1 VASSSNGAFRG
12 ALIGAALA
20 FFVGMLTNFWSN
32 YLTRRDQH
40 VQEAEK
46 CMGVVSSLLTAASMA
61 RGAAQVAV
69 SSIAEPVSTNS
80 ATNKFVWPPLD
91 EILHSQNQNQLLGLQ
106 THSHGRAYLA
116 LRHTIVLSET
126 SCQIPR
132 TFTTRVKHLGYTLIL
147 TIKICIK
154 KCLISS
160 SREPT
165 RQYGI

>member
-1 VASSSNGAFRG
+1 MASSSNGAFRG

-91 EILHSQNQNQLLGLQ
+91 EILHSQNQLLGLLDPQ
-106 THSHGRAYLA
+106 
-116 LRHTIVLSET
+116 
-126 SCQIPR
+126 
-132 TFTTRVKHLGYTLIL
+132 
-147 TIKICIK
+147 
-154 KCLISS
+154 
-160 SREPT
+160 SRESILGLEAYYRAVRDELSNT
-165 RQYGI
+165 SDVYHAG